1 MVELEDEI
9 ALEKNKKH
17 TIDIVVERLIVKPEA
32 RSRIAEAVELAVK
45 FSRGYVRVLHNDEHI
60 FYSTVHACPHC
71 GYRLNAKKNKEN
83 VKLVLFI
90 LGIIFYLKIVLI

>member
-1 MVELEDEI
+1 MNQKVEPKLEEVES
-9 ALEKNKKH
+9 LEKNKKH

-71 GYRLNAKKNKEN
+71 GYSLATLEPRLFSFNKSR
-83 VKLVLFI
+83 
-90 LGIIFYLKIVLI
+90 